1 MDAVNRNIHL
11 LLNSIQKS
19 DVYRTYKKQEAI
31 LEKNPE
37 LVSRV
42 QHFRSDNFRLQNE
55 ERGNLLQ
62 DAEQLARESAEL
74 RRNPEVNAYLDAELA
89 LCRMM
94 QQICKTLTD
103 GIEIKVPDTVLCKDT
118 ISSMQAG
125 VCLGYIGQ
133 TEYIIDNMKKESGL
147 LNAKVIAT
155 GGLGRIIY
163 ENTDRIDIY
172 DKELTLQG
180 MRLIYEKNKK

>member
-55 ERGNLLQ
+55 E
-62 DAEQLARESAEL
+62 
-74 RRNPEVNAYLDAELA
+74 
-89 LCRMM
+89 
-94 QQICKTLTD
+94 
-103 GIEIKVPDTVLCKDT
+103 
-118 ISSMQAG
+118 
-125 VCLGYIGQ
+125 
-133 TEYIIDNMKKESGL
+133 
-147 LNAKVIAT
+147 
-155 GGLGRIIY
+155 
-163 ENTDRIDIY
+163 
-172 DKELTLQG
+172 
-180 MRLIYEKNKK
+180 

>member
-42 QHFRSDNFRLQNE
+42 QHCRSDNFRLQNE

-62 DAEQLARESAEL
+62 DAEQLDSRPKNQKNHADLYAAESRRHQRQRQKAIEKERKSAEL

-103 GIEIKVPDTVLCKDT
+103 GIEIKVPE
-118 ISSMQAG
+118 I
-125 VCLGYIGQ
+125 
-133 TEYIIDNMKKESGL
+133 
-147 LNAKVIAT
+147 
-155 GGLGRIIY
+155 
-163 ENTDRIDIY
+163 
-172 DKELTLQG
+172 
-180 MRLIYEKNKK
+180 

>member
-19 DVYRTYKKQEAI
+19 DVYRTYKKHEAI

-37 LVSRV
+37 LASRV

-55 ERGNLLQ
+55 ERGNFLQ

-74 RRNPEVNAYLDAELA
+74 RRNPEVNAYLDVELA

-103 GIEIKVPDTVLCKDT
+103 GIEIKVPE
-118 ISSMQAG
+118 I
-125 VCLGYIGQ
+125 
-133 TEYIIDNMKKESGL
+133 
-147 LNAKVIAT
+147 
-155 GGLGRIIY
+155 
-163 ENTDRIDIY
+163 
-172 DKELTLQG
+172 
-180 MRLIYEKNKK
+180 

>member
-94 QQICKTLTD
+94 KQICKTLTD
-103 GIEIKVPDTVLCKDT
+103 GIEIKVPE
-118 ISSMQAG
+118 I
-125 VCLGYIGQ
+125 
-133 TEYIIDNMKKESGL
+133 
-147 LNAKVIAT
+147 
-155 GGLGRIIY
+155 
-163 ENTDRIDIY
+163 
-172 DKELTLQG
+172 
-180 MRLIYEKNKK
+180 

>member
-1 MDAVNRNIHL
+1 MDAVNRNIYL

-37 LVSRV
+37 LASRV

-74 RRNPEVNAYLDAELA
+74 RRNPEVNAYLDAELEV
-89 LCRMM
+89 CRMM
-94 QQICKTLTD
+94 
-103 GIEIKVPDTVLCKDT
+103 
-118 ISSMQAG
+118 
-125 VCLGYIGQ
+125 
-133 TEYIIDNMKKESGL
+133 
-147 LNAKVIAT
+147 
-155 GGLGRIIY
+155 
-163 ENTDRIDIY
+163 
-172 DKELTLQG
+172 
-180 MRLIYEKNKK
+180 

>member
-37 LVSRV
+37 LASRV

-74 RRNPEVNAYLDAELA
+74 RNPEVNAYLDAELA

-103 GIEIKVPDTVLCKDT
+103 GIEIKVPE
-118 ISSMQAG
+118 I
-125 VCLGYIGQ
+125 
-133 TEYIIDNMKKESGL
+133 
-147 LNAKVIAT
+147 
-155 GGLGRIIY
+155 
-163 ENTDRIDIY
+163 
-172 DKELTLQG
+172 
-180 MRLIYEKNKK
+180 

>member
-1 MDAVNRNIHL
+1 MGVWIETNKNLFSANIL
-11 LLNSIQKS
+11 IVTPCVGVWIETL
-19 DVYRTYKKQEAI
+19 VAI

-103 GIEIKVPDTVLCKDT
+103 GIEIKVPE
-118 ISSMQAG
+118 I
-125 VCLGYIGQ
+125 
-133 TEYIIDNMKKESGL
+133 
-147 LNAKVIAT
+147 
-155 GGLGRIIY
+155 
-163 ENTDRIDIY
+163 
-172 DKELTLQG
+172 
-180 MRLIYEKNKK
+180 

>member
-62 DAEQLARESAEL
+62 DAEL
-74 RRNPEVNAYLDAELA
+74 RRNPEVNVYLDAELA

-103 GIEIKVPDTVLCKDT
+103 GIEIKVPE
-118 ISSMQAG
+118 I
-125 VCLGYIGQ
+125 
-133 TEYIIDNMKKESGL
+133 
-147 LNAKVIAT
+147 
-155 GGLGRIIY
+155 
-163 ENTDRIDIY
+163 
-172 DKELTLQG
+172 
-180 MRLIYEKNKK
+180 

>member
-1 MDAVNRNIHL
+1 MDTVNRNIHL

-19 DVYRTYKKQEAI
+19 EVYKTFKKQEAL

-37 LVSRV
+37 LAERV
-42 QHFRSDNFRLQNE
+42 LRFRADNFRLQNE

-94 QQICKTLTD
+94 QQICRTLTE
-103 GIEIKVPDTVLCKDT
+103 G
-118 ISSMQAG
+118 
-125 VCLGYIGQ
+125 
-133 TEYIIDNMKKESGL
+133 
-147 LNAKVIAT
+147 
-155 GGLGRIIY
+155 
-163 ENTDRIDIY
+163 IDI
-172 DKELTLQG
+172 KIPQV
-180 MRLIYEKNKK
+180 

>member
-37 LVSRV
+37 
-42 QHFRSDNFRLQNE
+42 
-55 ERGNLLQ
+55 
-62 DAEQLARESAEL
+62 
-74 RRNPEVNAYLDAELA
+74 VNAYLDAELA

-103 GIEIKVPDTVLCKDT
+103 GIEIKVPE
-118 ISSMQAG
+118 I
-125 VCLGYIGQ
+125 
-133 TEYIIDNMKKESGL
+133 
-147 LNAKVIAT
+147 
-155 GGLGRIIY
+155 
-163 ENTDRIDIY
+163 
-172 DKELTLQG
+172 
-180 MRLIYEKNKK
+180 

>member
-55 ERGNLLQ
+55 EICFRMRNSWHENQ
-62 DAEQLARESAEL
+62 QNFEEI
-74 RRNPEVNAYLDAELA
+74 RR
-89 LCRMM
+89 
-94 QQICKTLTD
+94 
-103 GIEIKVPDTVLCKDT
+103 
-118 ISSMQAG
+118 
-125 VCLGYIGQ
+125 
-133 TEYIIDNMKKESGL
+133 
-147 LNAKVIAT
+147 
-155 GGLGRIIY
+155 
-163 ENTDRIDIY
+163 
-172 DKELTLQG
+172 
-180 MRLIYEKNKK
+180 

>member
-55 ERGNLLQ
+55 ER
-62 DAEQLARESAEL
+62 LARELAEL

-103 GIEIKVPDTVLCKDT
+103 GIEIKVPE
-118 ISSMQAG
+118 I
-125 VCLGYIGQ
+125 
-133 TEYIIDNMKKESGL
+133 
-147 LNAKVIAT
+147 
-155 GGLGRIIY
+155 
-163 ENTDRIDIY
+163 
-172 DKELTLQG
+172 
-180 MRLIYEKNKK
+180 

>member
-31 LEKNPE
+31 LEKIRNW
-37 LVSRV
+37 SRV

-103 GIEIKVPDTVLCKDT
+103 GIEIKVPE
-118 ISSMQAG
+118 I
-125 VCLGYIGQ
+125 
-133 TEYIIDNMKKESGL
+133 
-147 LNAKVIAT
+147 
-155 GGLGRIIY
+155 
-163 ENTDRIDIY
+163 
-172 DKELTLQG
+172 
-180 MRLIYEKNKK
+180 

>member
-62 DAEQLARESAEL
+62 DAE
-74 RRNPEVNAYLDAELA
+74 LA

-103 GIEIKVPDTVLCKDT
+103 GIEIKVPE
-118 ISSMQAG
+118 I
-125 VCLGYIGQ
+125 
-133 TEYIIDNMKKESGL
+133 
-147 LNAKVIAT
+147 
-155 GGLGRIIY
+155 
-163 ENTDRIDIY
+163 
-172 DKELTLQG
+172 
-180 MRLIYEKNKK
+180 

>member
-1 MDAVNRNIHL
+1 MHAVNRNIHL

-37 LVSRV
+37 LASRV

-94 QQICKTLTD
+94 QQICMTLTD
-103 GIEIKVPDTVLCKDT
+103 GIEIKVP
-118 ISSMQAG
+118 
-125 VCLGYIGQ
+125 
-133 TEYIIDNMKKESGL
+133 
-147 LNAKVIAT
+147 
-155 GGLGRIIY
+155 
-163 ENTDRIDIY
+163 EN
-172 DKELTLQG
+172 
-180 MRLIYEKNKK
+180 

>member
-37 LVSRV
+37 LASRV
-42 QHFRSDNFRLQNE
+42 
-55 ERGNLLQ
+55 Q

-103 GIEIKVPDTVLCKDT
+103 GIEIKVPE
-118 ISSMQAG
+118 I
-125 VCLGYIGQ
+125 
-133 TEYIIDNMKKESGL
+133 
-147 LNAKVIAT
+147 
-155 GGLGRIIY
+155 
-163 ENTDRIDIY
+163 
-172 DKELTLQG
+172 
-180 MRLIYEKNKK
+180 

>member
-37 LVSRV
+37 LASRV

-94 QQICKTLTD
+94 Q
-103 GIEIKVPDTVLCKDT
+103 
-118 ISSMQAG
+118 
-125 VCLGYIGQ
+125 
-133 TEYIIDNMKKESGL
+133 
-147 LNAKVIAT
+147 
-155 GGLGRIIY
+155 
-163 ENTDRIDIY
+163 
-172 DKELTLQG
+172 
-180 MRLIYEKNKK
+180 

>member
-37 LVSRV
+37 LASRV

-74 RRNPEVNAYLDAELA
+74 RRNPEINAYLDEELA

-103 GIEIKVPDTVLCKDT
+103 GIEIKVPE
-118 ISSMQAG
+118 I
-125 VCLGYIGQ
+125 
-133 TEYIIDNMKKESGL
+133 
-147 LNAKVIAT
+147 
-155 GGLGRIIY
+155 
-163 ENTDRIDIY
+163 
-172 DKELTLQG
+172 
-180 MRLIYEKNKK
+180 

>member
-74 RRNPEVNAYLDAELA
+74 T

-103 GIEIKVPDTVLCKDT
+103 GIEIKVPE
-118 ISSMQAG
+118 I
-125 VCLGYIGQ
+125 
-133 TEYIIDNMKKESGL
+133 
-147 LNAKVIAT
+147 
-155 GGLGRIIY
+155 
-163 ENTDRIDIY
+163 
-172 DKELTLQG
+172 
-180 MRLIYEKNKK
+180 

>member
-42 QHFRSDNFRLQNE
+42 QHFRSDNFRLQN
-55 ERGNLLQ
+55 
-62 DAEQLARESAEL
+62 
-74 RRNPEVNAYLDAELA
+74 AYLDAELA

-103 GIEIKVPDTVLCKDT
+103 GIEIKVPE
-118 ISSMQAG
+118 I
-125 VCLGYIGQ
+125 
-133 TEYIIDNMKKESGL
+133 
-147 LNAKVIAT
+147 
-155 GGLGRIIY
+155 
-163 ENTDRIDIY
+163 
-172 DKELTLQG
+172 
-180 MRLIYEKNKK
+180 